1 MYALLTSTLLLTST
15 VAVSPLS
22 PRYEGNCQA
31 PQWAPDGSKIAYEVN
46 YHDRKVIELYLITAS
61 GQVENVLP
69 AGASGGSLTSGFS
82 TSGGSG
88 VIHEL
93 SWSPASYQNY
103 VYSASDARKDYN
115 LHLKGGTPVA
125 TASGTDG
132 APAWSPSGNHIVF
145 TSARTGQG
153 DLYLLDVRDIS
164 GAPKRLTNDGDASE
178 LYAAWSPNG
187 KSLAYVGHSNVG
199 DNLYYISDVT
209 KPKIQR
215 LTRWKHMQTRPS
227 FSPDG
232 KYIAFYSNHKDPER
246 FDLWVTSV
254 TGTPKRLKNNVVMNS
269 NGPVWYP
276 SSDAL
281 VVVADEDEQ
290 FDPIYRVTLT
300 GAEQRLDTGTVGNG
314 DHDLATLGD
323 GRSYLALSAQGSTDG
338 TVRDFQQIYVIP
350 LPD

>member
-1 MYALLTSTLLLTST
+1 MYALLFSSFLLTTT

-61 GQVENVLP
+61 GQVEPILP
-69 AGASGGSLTSGFS
+69 AGGAGSSLTSGFS
-82 TSGGSG
+82 TSGSKG

-93 SWSPASYQNY
+93 SWSPTAYKNY
-103 VYSASDARKDYN
+103 VYSASDTRKDYN

-125 TASGTDG
+125 PANGTDG
-132 APAWSPSGNHIVF
+132 APAWSPTGNHIVF
-145 TSARTGQG
+145 TSARSGQG
-153 DLYLLDVRDIS
+153 DLYLLDVRDITS
-164 GAPKRLTNDGDASE
+164 APKRLTSDGDASE

-199 DNLYYISDVT
+199 DNLYYIADVT
-209 KPKIQR
+209 APKNQR
-215 LTRWKHMQTRPS
+215 ITRWKHMQTRPS

-232 KYIAFYSNHKDPER
+232 RYIAFYSNHTDPER

-254 TGTPKRLKNNVVMNS
+254 TGTPKRLKNNVVMNT
-269 NGPVWYP
+269 NGPVWFP
-276 SSDAL
+276 DSRAL

-290 FDPIYRVTLT
+290 FDPVYKVSLSGTST
-300 GAEQRLDTGTVGNG
+300 RLPTGTVGNG
-314 DHDLATLGD
+314 DHDLAVLGD
-323 GRSYLALSAQGSTDG
+323 GRPYLALSAQGSTDG
-338 TVRDFQQIYVIP
+338 AVRDFQQIYVIP
-350 LPD
+350 LSD